1 MKSMEADELL
11 KKRIKDLAEKAYQS
25 SVYTFSSFLGLSELS
40 AFYEMERE
48 LSFITGKVFGGYEGS
63 ERAMLRF
70 GSEEAF
76 GYEEAFP
83 IVCLKIRPLMQKF
96 ADDLSHRDFLGSL
109 MNLGIERSTLG
120 DIILKDNEGYLFCT
134 ETIAPFIKEN
144 LTRIKHTSVLCE
156 EVQDIPLARK
166 EDLEEIKIQ
175 IPSERIDSVIAKVY
189 HFSRSESVEYFR
201 QKKVFVN
208 GRLCENNSY
217 FLKEKDTVTVR
228 GHGKFIFL
236 VMQGYSKKGKLNAV
250 VLVYGKK

>member
-1 MKSMEADELL
+1 METDELL
-11 KKRIKDLAEKAYQS
+11 KKRIKELAEKAYQS

-48 LSFITGKVFGGYEGS
+48 LSFITCTIFGGYEDS

-70 GSEEAF
+70 GSEEEF
-76 GYEEAFP
+76 GYTEDFP

-96 ADDLSHRDFLGSL
+96 ADHLSHRDFLGAL

-134 ETIAPFIKEN
+134 ETIASFILEN
-144 LTRIKHTSVLCE
+144 LTRIKHTSVFCE
-156 EVQDIPLARK
+156 ETKEIPVTK
-166 EDLEEIKIQ
+166 EEDLSEVKIQ
-175 IPSERIDSVIAKVY
+175 IPSQRIDSVVAKVY
-189 HFSRSESVEYFR
+189 HFSRNESVEYFR

-217 FLKEKDTVTVR
+217 FLKEKDVVNVR
-228 GHGKFIFL
+228 GYGKFIFMG
-236 VMQGYSKKGKLNAV
+236 MQGYSKKGKLNAV
-250 VLVYGKK
+250 ILVYGQK